1 MPGDEFRRRSTSGA
15 GVGMVTVIFDD
26 APWPFA
32 ILFVGVDNSEKTDP
46 DLNLKTLFFSLSGSN
61 PRSTTYARMPK

>member
-1 MPGDEFRRRSTSGA
+1 
-15 GVGMVTVIFDD
+15 MVTVIFDD

-46 DLNLKTLFFSLSGSN
+46 DLNLKKEFEKIEQAYRETDISKHGIHH
-61 PRSTTYARMPK
+61 YG